1 MVGFFSF
8 KKNQAGSPGPSD
20 QDGVVVQH
28 TTVTTQQQSQPQ
40 YYGGGQSY
48 NGIGSPP
55 APPPPVMQQPTTT
68 QTTVTKT
75 QTPQG
80 TVYSAQQSQQ
90 SPYQNQQAQYQNQPV
105 YQNQPPQYSN
115 QPPAQQNQPPA
126 PSAQSAAP
134 KSQNA
139 AVPKPPAPPGAPKP
153 GQSAVL
159 NSQINDQKR
168 GELDVMTHLTQR
180 SNRVFMAANNK
191 ARELKNVFLDSE
203 HLLHGLL
210 TDGEIYKLF
219 TDMKVQ
225 PQLIEATLMRVY
237 KKEQSPKPPQIA
249 PRIKRIVENSLIIAR
264 KLGFEFIS
272 PEHIL
277 LALYEEKEGVG
288 AKILVKL
295 GVKSEDLNKKVL
307 GKKEGMLKSDSK
319 APAAKKTVME
329 QFTIDLT
336 AKAAQGLLDPVVE
349 RSDVIERVIHILSR
363 RTKNNP
369 ALVGEAGVGKTAVV
383 EGLAQQIVAK
393 RVPEPLLD
401 KKILELDLMGI
412 LAGASHRGE
421 FEERMKT
428 FIEDIQNSQ
437 GKIIVF
443 IDEIHTIVGAG
454 SSGEGSIDVSNFL
467 KPALARGEL
476 QLIGATTLT
485 EYRKY
490 IEKDPALERRFQPV
504 LVPEPTEEAA
514 IKMAKALRDK
524 YEAFHRVKIPDEAVE
539 AAVIFSKRY
548 VGDRFLPDKAVDLI
562 DESASAVRL
571 PLISLPEVMKSL
583 QDRATQL
590 MQEQKEAEAK
600 NDRVKVRIIR
610 SKLEEVQ
617 SNLREKKEEYDLKR
631 AQTTSSVSIDIIKDV
646 VSRWT
651 GVPVNKI
658 SSSEMDRLANLEKIM
673 HQRLIGQERAVTVV
687 AQAVKRGRAGL
698 KSQSRPIG
706 SFVFLGPTGVGKT
719 ELAKT
724 LAEVLFDQE
733 EAMIRFDMTEYM
745 EKHEVA
751 KLLGAPPG
759 YVGYEEGGKLTEAV
773 RRRPYSVVL
782 FDEVEKAHPDIFN
795 ILLQILDDGR
805 LTDNKG
811 HVISFKNT
819 VIIAT
824 SNIGSKVIQDELLK
838 NGKGEVE
845 EPPAV
850 STYTFFQTGREILTI
865 GSKYFIRVGKG
876 VIEIAEKKKEEKP
889 EKPKILLTTY
899 AFSPRGR
906 ELVTIDKN
914 VYERDQKPS
923 DNNAQ
928 PSWTKKAIAEYF
940 TGQQSEIPGVS
951 LPTQH
956 FDTHAISAK
965 GMEMISA
972 GNMIFSKT
980 STTSKIW
987 NNISLIDYF
996 KDNVV
1001 INALPDAP
1009 DEQLPTAKFS
1019 THAFSS
1025 DEMEI
1030 VTYNNRFW
1038 RRKEQTT
1045 DWETGLLKDYFTG
1058 QTITEGHKFPETIW
1072 TSHTFTPTGSEIIV
1086 SGEDIWTHSPEKP
1099 EWQHTKTVD
1108 YFGDNPPVK
1117 EEKKPEEAELKLP
1130 EPVLSEN
1137 WKSGM
1142 LFDYFAGQEI
1152 KTTENVDPDAARAEF
1167 PSQGYE
1173 TQTITPKGGEM
1184 ITKGNMIYERDK
1196 TTDKIWKAMSL
1207 IDYFRGQTISN
1218 AMPDA
1223 PEEQLPTVKLKS
1235 HAFSPDGLEIVTY
1248 KDRFWKRKTG
1258 MNIWET
1264 GQLQEYFDGQEIP
1277 GGSFPITHWD
1287 IHVFAPD
1294 GREIII
1300 VGENV
1305 WFREAKQKAWKHQN
1319 LKEYFGDDFPLD
1331 HELDE
1336 KQKIEEET
1344 DKKRYDIIK
1353 EKVMNELRKFFRP
1366 ELINRF
1372 DEVIVFEPLKFA
1384 HMMKIVKIQLKALGK
1399 LLEDQDMDFT
1409 YTEAAQK
1416 AIVREGF
1423 DPVFGAR
1430 PLRRAV
1436 QKLIENPISSMI
1448 IEKKA
1453 VPGDTIVVDFD
1464 GVNLTFD
1471 VSKTALLEE
1480 KKELPKF
1487 YFTCEVCSS
1496 DFETAV
1502 LPTATT
1508 VCAVCG
1514 SPKVHK
1520 KKEEEKKKEDIK
1532 DDKKNDN
1539 KEAKKAENKEVK
1551 KEPEQENKDQ
1561 KKQTEAPQEKEPV
1574 NKQPEIPPAGDEYV
1588 STGGQSAGV

>member
-8 KKNQAGSPGPSD
+8 KKNQNGTSGQSD
-20 QDGVVVQH
+20 QDGVVVEH
-28 TTVTTQQQSQPQ
+28 TTVTTQSQSSPQ

-55 APPPPVMQQPTTT
+55 APAMPPMQQPVTT
-68 QTTVTKT
+68 QTTVSST

-90 SPYQNQQAQYQNQPV
+90 TPYQNQPMYQQPGQFQNPPV
-105 YQNQPPQYSN
+105 YQNQQPQYMN
-115 QPPAQQNQPPA
+115 QPPMAPAQQPPRAPATPPQPAKAGLQQPPR
-126 PSAQSAAP
+126 
-134 KSQNA
+134 
-139 AVPKPPAPPGAPKP
+139 PPAPPGAAPKP

-159 NSQINDQKR
+159 NSQITDQKR

-219 TDMKVQ
+219 TDLKVQ

-237 KKEQSPKPPQIA
+237 KKEQSPRPPQIA
-249 PRIKRIVENSLIIAR
+249 PRIKRIVENSLIVAR

-295 GVKSEDLNKKVL
+295 GVKGEDLNKKIL
-307 GKKEGMLKSDSK
+307 GKKEGMLKASDK
-319 APAAKKTVME
+319 KDPAKKTVME

-393 RVPEPLLD
+393 KVPEPLLE
-401 KKILELDLMGI
+401 KRILELDLMGI

-428 FIEDIQNSQ
+428 FIEDIQNSE

-504 LVPEPTEEAA
+504 IVPEPSEEAA
-514 IKMAKALRDK
+514 IKMVKALRDK
-524 YEAFHRVKIPDEAVE
+524 YEAFHRVKIPDEVVE
-539 AAVIFSKRY
+539 SAVILSKRY

-583 QDRATQL
+583 QDRISQL
-590 MQEQKEAEAK
+590 MQELKEAEAK
-600 NDRVKVRIIR
+600 NDRVKARILR
-610 SKLEEVQ
+610 SKIEEVQ
-617 SNLREKKEEYDLKR
+617 ADLRDKKEEYDLKR
-631 AQTTSSVSIDIIKDV
+631 AQTTSTVSIDIIKDV

-698 KSQSRPIG
+698 KSQGRPIG

-811 HVISFKNT
+811 HVVSFKNT

-824 SNIGSKVIQDELLK
+824 SNIGSKIIQDELLK

-850 STYTFFQTGREILTI
+850 TTYTFFLTGREILTI
-865 GSKYFIRVGKG
+865 GSKYFIRTGKNA
-876 VIEIAEKKKEEKP
+876 IAAAEQKKEEKP
-889 EKPKILLTTY
+889 EKPKILLATY

-914 VYERDQKPS
+914 FYERDQKLKDDKTPTV
-923 DNNAQ
+923 
-928 PSWTKKAIAEYF
+928 WTKKQIAEYF
-940 TGQQSEIPGVS
+940 TGQQTETPGIS
-951 LPTQH
+951 LPLQH
-956 FDTHAISAK
+956 FDSHAISAK

-972 GNMIFSKT
+972 GNMLFFKS

-987 NNISLIDYF
+987 NNVSLIDYF

-1009 DEQLPTAKFS
+1009 DEQLPTAKFD
-1019 THAFSS
+1019 THAFST

-1030 VTYNNRFW
+1030 VTYKDRFW

-1045 DWETGLLKDYFTG
+1045 DWETGLLKDYFAG
-1058 QTITEGHKFPETIW
+1058 QTITEGHKFPEAAW
-1072 TSHTFTPTGSEIIV
+1072 TSHTFTPTGTEIV
-1086 SGEDIWTHSPEKP
+1086 VFADDIWVHDTEKP
-1099 EWQHTKTVD
+1099 EWQHMKTAD
-1108 YFGDNPPVK
+1108 YFGDNPPEK
-1117 EEKKPEEAELKLP
+1117 QEEKPEDMELKLP
-1130 EPVLSEN
+1130 GPVLSEN

-1152 KTTENVDPDAARAEF
+1152 KNAEKTTEPDAGRAEF
-1167 PSQGYE
+1167 PAQGYE
-1173 TQTITPKGGEM
+1173 TQTITPKGIEI
-1184 ITKGNMIYERDK
+1184 ITKGNTLYQRDN
-1196 TTDKIWKAMSL
+1196 TTDKIWKVMSL
-1207 IDYFRGQTISN
+1207 IEYFRGQTISN
-1218 AMPDA
+1218 AMSDV

-1235 HAFSPDGLEIVTY
+1235 HAFSPDGYEIVTY
-1248 KDRFWKRKTG
+1248 KDRFWRRKVG
-1258 MNIWET
+1258 NNVWET
-1264 GQLQEYFDGQEIP
+1264 GQLQQYFDGQEIP

-1287 IHVFAPD
+1287 IHVFSPE
-1294 GREIII
+1294 GREVLI
-1300 VGENV
+1300 VGENF
-1305 WFREAKQKAWKHQN
+1305 WFRGPKTKTWKRQT
-1319 LKEYFGDDFPLD
+1319 LKEYFGEEFPLES
-1331 HELDE
+1331 ELDE
-1336 KQKIEEET
+1336 KQKVEEEN
-1344 DKKRYDIIK
+1344 DRKRYDVIK

-1372 DEVIVFEPLKFA
+1372 DEVIVFEPLRFA
-1384 HMMKIVKIQLKALGK
+1384 DMMKIVKIQLKALTK

-1436 QKLIENPISSMI
+1436 QKLVENPISSMI

-1453 VPGDTIVVDFD
+1453 VPGDTIVADFD

-1471 VSKTALLEE
+1471 VTKTASLEE

-1487 YFTCEVCSS
+1487 AFTCEVCSS

-1502 LPTATT
+1502 LPSATT
-1508 VCAVCG
+1508 ICAVCG
-1514 SPKVHK
+1514 SAKVHRK
-1520 KKEEEKKKEDIK
+1520 KEGEKKEEKKETEKKDETKSAD
-1532 DDKKNDN
+1532 
-1539 KEAKKAENKEVK
+1539 AKKEVK
-1551 KEPEQENKDQ
+1551 KKPEEKMPPAP
-1561 KKQTEAPQEKEPV
+1561 EAPENPQDAASV
-1574 NKQPEIPPAGDEYV
+1574 
-1588 STGGQSAGV
+1588 